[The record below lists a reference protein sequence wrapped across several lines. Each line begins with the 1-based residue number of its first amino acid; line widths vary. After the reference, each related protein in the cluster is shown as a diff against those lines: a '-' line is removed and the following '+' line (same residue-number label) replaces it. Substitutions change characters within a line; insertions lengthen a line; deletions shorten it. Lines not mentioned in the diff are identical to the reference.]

1 MSSSTI
7 TSSGV
12 GSGTDFESI
21 ISASVSAKRQ
31 QYEKRTTTRKGEAEI
46 ERDGLNTLKSAMS
59 TFKDACDKL
68 TKRIR

>member
-21 ISASVSAKRQ
+21 ISASVSAKKKAVRET
-31 QYEKRTTTRKGEAEI
+31 YYYT
-46 ERDGLNTLKSAMS
+46 
-59 TFKDACDKL
+59 
-68 TKRIR
+68 

>member
-21 ISASVSAKRQ
+21 ISASVSAKNIQ
-31 QYEKRTTTRKGEAEI
+31 
-46 ERDGLNTLKSAMS
+46 DGDPKAVRETYYY
-59 TFKDACDKL
+59 T
-68 TKRIR
+68 